1 MVARNAMRISIIIPA
16 VNEESAIAATLLPLQ
31 PLRQAAVELIVV
43 DGGSFD
49 ATRERAL
56 PLADRVVAAR
66 RGRAAQMNAGAA
78 IASGEVL
85 LFLHADTRLDP
96 VGVTALRAA
105 WPAAGG
111 RWGRFDVAIAGRSRL
126 LPVVAAMM
134 NLRSRL
140 SGIATGD
147 QGIFVDRRLF
157 DAVGGFPD
165 QPLMEDIEI
174 SRRLRRLAGRP
185 LCLPRLL
192 STSGRRW
199 DRLGALRT
207 IAAMW
212 RLRYDYWRGADP
224 RVLAARYA
232 PPAPAGAPT
241 LQVFAKDPAPGFVK
255 TRLARSIGPAA
266 AAAVYVELAAR
277 CFAAAAEARR
287 RGAFGHVELWC
298 TPAPPTPACR
308 DWARRFGFT
317 LREQCDGDLGQR
329 MQCAVDAALDHGQR
343 ALVVGTDCPLLDA
356 DALCAAATALHDHD
370 AVLIPAADG
379 GYVGI
384 GVARRLPLFDD
395 VAWSTATV
403 AATTR
408 ERLAAAGVRWRELPT
423 LWDVDDDDDLRRWRA
438 QAAAAPGSDALV
450 AAQ

>member
-1 MVARNAMRISIIIPA
+1 MRISIIIPA
-16 VNEESAIAATLLPLQ
+16 VNEEAAIAATLLPLQ
-31 PLRQAAVELIVV
+31 PLRAGAVELIVV

-49 ATRERAL
+49 RTRERAQ
-56 PLADRVVAAR
+56 PLADRVVVSR

-78 IASGEVL
+78 LACGEVL
-85 LFLHADTRLDP
+85 LFLHADTRLEP
-96 VGVTALRAA
+96 AGVAALRAA
-105 WPAAGG
+105 WPAAGA

-126 LPVVAAMM
+126 LPVVAALM

-140 SGIATGD
+140 TGIATGD
-147 QGIFVDRRLF
+147 QGIFVDRLLF
-157 DAVGGFPD
+157 DAVGGYPD

-174 SRRLRRLAGRP
+174 CRRLRRRAGRP
-185 LCLPRLL
+185 LCLRPPL

-207 IAAMW
+207 VAAMW
-212 RLRYDYWRGADP
+212 RLRFDYWRGADP

-232 PPAPAGAPT
+232 PAVPAGAPT

-255 TRLARSIGPAA
+255 TRLGRSIGPAA
-266 AAAVYVELAAR
+266 AAEVYIELAMR
-277 CFAAAAEARR
+277 CFAAAADARR
-287 RGAFGHVELWC
+287 RGAVRRVELWC
-298 TPAPPTPACR
+298 TPVPPTPACR
-308 DWARRFGFT
+308 AWAQRFGFT
-317 LREQCDGDLGQR
+317 LCEQSDGDLGR
-329 MQCAVDAALDHGQR
+329 RLQCAVDAALDRGER
-343 ALVVGTDCPLLDA
+343 ALVVGTDCPWLDA
-356 DALCAAATALHDHD
+356 DALCAAAAALGDND

-395 VAWSTATV
+395 VAWSTGTV

-423 LWDVDDDDDLRRWRA
+423 LWDVDDEDDLRRWRA
-438 QAAAAPGSDALV
+438 AAAAPPGRGAL
-450 AAQ
+450 AAAR